1 MRHIK
6 RCRLRFEVFTVGKG
20 VEIDFSGFD
29 ELNERLT
36 KLRDVQSMRAVK
48 KRTLLRLGQVY
59 LREAKRNTPV
69 GVFQEVERNGK
80 IYRTES
86 EHMRRS
92 WSAGRVQFEGAVGKV
107 GVFNSASYASYVNDG
122 HRQTPGRY
130 VPILGKRLVKGFVD
144 GLNMAEKAAAATEKS
159 AKTVMEDAIKKHLEQ
174 WSNDTH

>member
-1 MRHIK
+1 M
-6 RCRLRFEVFTVGKG
+6 VGKG

-29 ELNERLT
+29 ELNERLA

-48 KRTLLRLGQVY
+48 KRTLKRLSQEY
-59 LREAKRNTPV
+59 LRVAKEATPNKPHKD
-69 GVFQEVERNGK
+69 VERNGK

-159 AKTVMEDAIKKHLEQ
+159 AKTIMEDAIKKHLEQ
-174 WSNDTH
+174 WSNGTH

>member
-1 MRHIK
+1 M
-6 RCRLRFEVFTVGKG
+6 VGKG
-20 VEIDFSGFD
+20 VEIDFSGF
-29 ELNERLT
+29 ERLNA
-36 KLRDVQSMRAVK
+36 KLTVLAHAGEFK
-48 KRTLLRLGQVY
+48 KVRRRTLRKLAQVY
-59 LREAKRNTPV
+59 IRTAKENTPV
-69 GVFQEVERNGK
+69 GEFKEVEQDGQ

-92 WSAGRVQFEGAVGKV
+92 WSAGRVRFEGVTGKIM
-107 GVFNSASYASYVNDG
+107 GFNSASYASYVNDG